1 MTIVIGLVIHASHRA
16 VFEEAARTLSGVRL
30 EWVSYEQEDEIR
42 PRVQALLEREQ
53 VHGLLLGQVPYAKSR
68 DLLPAGLSVAVTKSR
83 ALDLSFAF
91 FRAQA
96 DGRPAVP
103 VSVDTFDPET
113 VSEVVQALGLDLDQ
127 VACLPYD
134 PEQTVDEIVA
144 FHRRFAERTGA
155 AYAISLRTAVTAR
168 LTAGSVPVV
177 NALQGPATIR
187 ADLHELA
194 LRIQSRQASASRF
207 AAGVFLVGA
216 QDARADL
223 DRARIGLMNLLVNTP
238 EFGEAWIENRDRRGV
253 VVFAHKALFEEV
265 THNWVSLPI
274 LGVAQETLGVR
285 PAAGFGI
292 GGSARTC
299 VQLAEWAASRA
310 EQEAAPSAYLVED
323 SGVIIGPMSGSGSP
337 LAFTYR
343 DHGGDLEELA
353 RRAGLSPA
361 TLSRLAAVER
371 SLAGRLISPSD
382 LAGQL
387 GITNPS
393 GRRLIRKLSESGLVT
408 EEGSEQMHRKGRP
421 TRLYRLGI
429 ATALTL
435 TPAPGHR
442 APRATDSGSWQ
453 GEATDLDRG
462 PGLGGGRVGDRGAW
476 QGGATGP
483 EAGAGRGG
491 GPLGETASRQG

>member
-30 EWVSYEQEDEIR
+30 EWVIYEDEEEIR
-42 PRVQALLEREQ
+42 PRVQELLEHEQ

-68 DLLPAGLSVAVTKSR
+68 DLLPTGLSVAVTKSA

-91 FRAQA
+91 FRALA
-96 DGRPAVP
+96 AGRPAVP

-113 VSEVVQALGLDLDQ
+113 VGEVVQALGLDHDR
-127 VACLPYD
+127 VACLPHD
-134 PEQTVDEIVA
+134 PEQTVDEIVG

-216 QDARADL
+216 QDAQADL

-274 LGVAQETLGVR
+274 LGLAQETLGVR
-285 PAAGFGI
+285 LAAGFGI

-371 SLAGRLISPSD
+371 SLGGRLISPSD

-393 GRRLIRKLSESGLVT
+393 GRRLIRKLSETGLVT

-429 ATALTL
+429 SSALA
-435 TPAPGHR
+435 PAP
-442 APRATDSGSWQ
+442 APRQADALASELG
-453 GEATDLDRG
+453 AG
-462 PGLGGGRVGDRGAW
+462 PGGARAGEPRLGGARA
-476 QGGATGP
+476 
-483 EAGAGRGG
+483 
-491 GPLGETASRQG
+491 GETASRQG